1 MLLMYVREQ
10 FKFFLRNI
18 VDVKCDILI
27 EEDNKNNSC
36 GTNSH
41 TKLMILNKNLKFYWI
56 LEILK
61 ILIPWFSCFLF

>member
-1 MLLMYVREQ
+1 MYVREQ

-27 EEDNKNNSC
+27 EEDNSC